1 MKEFLIN
8 YGLVSLGVL
17 ISIILPVIKKYVIK
31 PAPVL
36 EIKGQTAG
44 VSSKIS
50 EFFTEAKPYLMTG
63 LFSLIVGLLL
73 LAFLGDDIQD
83 WRAALLAGYAGDS
96 TLQKL
101 RN

>member
-17 ISIILPVIKKYVIK
+17 ISIVLPVIKKSVIK
-31 PAPVL
+31 PAPTAP
-36 EIKGQTAG
+36 IKGQTAG

-50 EFFTEAKPYLMTG
+50 EFLTDAKPYLLTG
-63 LFSLIVGLLL
+63 LFSLIVALLL
-73 LAFLGDDIQD
+73 LAFLGEDIED
-83 WRAALLAGYAGDS
+83 WRTALLAGYAGDS